1 MLIRKMKL
9 KEIKPA
15 DYNPRLD
22 LQPGDEEYEKLKR
35 SIQEFSLVEPL
46 VWNERTCRLVGGHQ
60 RLKVL
65 EELGY
70 EEVEV
75 SVVDLPDEKEKALNV
90 ALNKIQG
97 DWDYEKLEI
106 LLAELSDAGV
116 DLGITGFDEMD
127 EFLDIDIESE
137 YTKKAETPVYEI
149 TGECPELSELVDS
162 DRAEYLIQ
170 SIFTQFDDDYTHFE
184 YKYIED
190 GKLKPRK
197 IVAAKGDSLGNR
209 LFEAMIDFLE
219 VSGVKTVAF
228 AQGGDYIGGKDNYN
242 FRRGFMRKAMNTFF
256 CKTDRRINFVGRI
269 NEDTTTYCLE
279 GSRGGLF
286 LTIMKVSVDQTQT
299 QKQKGGL
306 TDTYLD
312 LGTYVKSF
320 YSVMY
325 MPSCVK
331 VSAMGNV
338 DYRLHHSVS
347 WNNCVPKILREDYKK
362 VE

>member
-1 MLIRKMKL
+1 MRDDFAVFILSHGRADNVKTLKMLKDIGYTGKWYIIIDNEDKT
-9 KEIKPA
+9 A
-15 DYNPRLD
+15 DEYYRRFGDRVIMFDKKKAAESVD
-22 LQPGDEEYEKLKR
+22 LGDNIDDRRVVVIARNAAYD
-35 SIQEFSLVEPL
+35 IA
-46 VWNERTCRLVGGHQ
+46 
-60 RLKVL
+60 
-65 EELGY
+65 EELGLTY
-70 EEVEV
+70 
-75 SVVDLPDEKEKALNV
+75 
-90 ALNKIQG
+90 
-97 DWDYEKLEI
+97 
-106 LLAELSDAGV
+106 
-116 DLGITGFDEMD
+116 
-127 EFLDIDIESE
+127 
-137 YTKKAETPVYEI
+137 
-149 TGECPELSELVDS
+149 
-162 DRAEYLIQ
+162 
-170 SIFTQFDDDYTHFE
+170 FTQFDDDYTHFE